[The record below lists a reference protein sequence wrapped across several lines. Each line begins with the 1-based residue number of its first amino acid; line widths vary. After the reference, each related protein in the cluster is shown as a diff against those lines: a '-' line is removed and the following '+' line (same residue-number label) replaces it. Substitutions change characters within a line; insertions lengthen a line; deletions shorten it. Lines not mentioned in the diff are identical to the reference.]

1 MNQFKE
7 SQNEH
12 NFISYKCHSENVHIK
27 KVSSGYFLYV
37 CKRKLF
43 FKNTKIISIL
53 RWFADLTEVHV
64 QKTNSSKS
72 SYHYFLITQRYFM
85 NLRRS
90 TLTMK
95 IYISFHDSL
104 CCIIFNYKKKMLYAH
119 RQLWHDRDLLQSSVV
134 NSIFF
139 CILQQNKQSTIYIV
153 LSHL

>member
-43 FKNTKIISIL
+43 FENTKIISIL
-53 RWFADLTEVHV
+53 WWFADLTEEVHV
-64 QKTNSSKS
+64 QKTNSSKY

-85 NLRRS
+85 NRS